1 MKDIKNFTKIWKAQ
15 YEMKIDSSVASIW
28 EIITK
33 PKNLE
38 LVHPFC
44 KSNETIN
51 WPGVGS
57 KDILIYHSGL
67 KYIREFL
74 TWDKEKGYSLLI
86 GEKNKDRSYV
96 VWKIFKRGNDNHLK
110 ITVYPYFLRDY
121 PKLVSF
127 LPYHLLIIPKLTEY
141 LKNVVRGI
149 DWYLKTGKKIEKN
162 QFGKH
167 SWFS

>member
-1 MKDIKNFTKIWKAQ
+1 MKDLKNFKKTWKAE
-15 YEMKIDSSVASIW
+15 YAMKINSSSASIW

-44 KSNETIN
+44 DSNELIN

-74 TWDKEKGYSLLI
+74 TWDKGKGYSLLI

-96 VWKIFKRGNDNHLK
+96 VWKIFKKGNDNYLK
-110 ITVYPYFLRDY
+110 ITVYPYFLKHY
-121 PKLVSF
+121 PKFISF
-127 LPYHLLIIPKLTEY
+127 LPYYFLIIPKLTEY
-141 LKNVVRGI
+141 LKSVIQGI
-149 DWYLKTGKKIEKN
+149 DWHLKTGKKIEKN

-167 SWFS
+167 PWFS

>member
-15 YEMKIDSSVASIW
+15 YEMQIDSSVASIW

-57 KDILIYHSGL
+57 KDILVYHSGL

-121 PKLVSF
+121 PKFVSF
-127 LPYHLLIIPKLTEY
+127 LPYRLLIIPKLTEY

>member
-1 MKDIKNFTKIWKAQ
+1 MKDLKNFKKIWKAE
-15 YEMKIDSSVASIW
+15 YEMKIDSSIASIW

-96 VWKIFKRGNDNHLK
+96 VWKIFKKENA
-110 ITVYPYFLRDY
+110 
-121 PKLVSF
+121 
-127 LPYHLLIIPKLTEY
+127 
-141 LKNVVRGI
+141 
-149 DWYLKTGKKIEKN
+149 KIETLKC
-162 QFGKH
+162 
-167 SWFS
+167 